1 MPPGKLKWIKILYAG
16 IFLCFLFSHVDVG
29 ILSQSNDQA
38 IKDLVINESK
48 MGLLE
53 TGLYVGIVAGTII
66 CPILFSVMSP
76 KILIAISSLL
86 NGLFAVVIVIGNAN
100 NYWIVFASRVIVG
113 LFLVIDMFLIKSY
126 SPYLFSISLC
136 GSIYV
141 LLHIFKLYGYASF
154 T

>member
-1 MPPGKLKWIKILYAG
+1 M
-16 IFLCFLFSHVDVG
+16 G

-76 KILIAISSLL
+76 KVLIAISSLL

-113 LFLVIDMFLIKSY
+113 LFLVINTFLIKSY
-126 SPYLFSISLC
+126 SPYLFSISPC